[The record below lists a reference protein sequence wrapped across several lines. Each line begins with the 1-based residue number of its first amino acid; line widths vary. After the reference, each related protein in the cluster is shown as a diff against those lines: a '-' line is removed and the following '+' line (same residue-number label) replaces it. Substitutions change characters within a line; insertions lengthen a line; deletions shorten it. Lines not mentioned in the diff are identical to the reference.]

1 MSKQLRTVQVA
12 TKEAIK
18 FAEKMSREDYKAIK
32 HMSKI
37 DLAEYLQRVWRRG
50 YEVGKE
56 AGLKEAAAKA
66 SAAPEAVEAA
76 QDKEG

>member
-1 MSKQLRTVQVA
+1 MSKELRTVKVA

-56 AGLKEAAAKA
+56 AGLKEAKA
-66 SAAPEAVEAA
+66 GAPAAPAAA